1 MPQCAD
7 AIVTGFV
14 KSPVLLRRSLAP
26 LLQLKQEGV
35 LRSIT
40 CVTWD
45 CAEIYPYVAPLADI
59 SEVSLVRVPQPAVQG
74 AGNQRGVAY
83 QVRNL
88 DVALSRVA
96 GEDPLVLKLR
106 PDLVVNAHFLRD
118 KIANFDTLCA
128 VDESQSALGVKMPKP
143 ALQHKIWIPWADSN
157 QPFFCE
163 DAMFLGRKK
172 DLRKLVTPLT
182 REDMEILGDPL
193 CGQFAHVVRYAR
205 IFVPRYPLF
214 ADYLRN
220 YRYFA
225 NDFDYRREIVP
236 HLLNDGFFWHVLIAH
251 AWILHSQ
258 FHVDAGGRGD
268 ISFYANN
275 VNPNADWSNP
285 DSLKNAPPYDYIDK
299 WREGTKPGAA
309 MPSVQRSYGRLADD
323 AWQSAF
329 FTRELPDF
337 PQATL
342 KKLLKNIAE
351 CRDGR
356 LRGIER
362 DFYRRT
368 AALHQR
374 FWPPQEPGIAR
385 SA

>member
-1 MPQCAD
+1 
-7 AIVTGFV
+7 
-14 KSPVLLRRSLAP
+14 
-26 LLQLKQEGV
+26 
-35 LRSIT
+35 
-40 CVTWD
+40 
-45 CAEIYPYVAPLADI
+45 
-59 SEVSLVRVPQPAVQG
+59 
-74 AGNQRGVAY
+74 
-83 QVRNL
+83 
-88 DVALSRVA
+88 
-96 GEDPLVLKLR
+96 
-106 PDLVVNAHFLRD
+106 
-118 KIANFDTLCA
+118 
-128 VDESQSALGVKMPKP
+128 MPKP

-157 QPFFCE
+157 QPFFYE

-220 YRYFA
+220 YRYFV

-251 AWILHSQ
+251 AWILYSQ
-258 FHVDAGGRGD
+258 FHVDAGRQGD

-329 FTRELPDF
+329 FTCELPDF